1 MPEYRESAFPGLWKR
16 LNNKAATAPTICPMT
31 VAIAA
36 PRIPIA
42 GQPSRPKIIACY
54 KRKRRENAGKNASIT
69 FPMGFGVPDHLSP
82 A

>member
-1 MPEYRESAFPGLWKR
+1 
-16 LNNKAATAPTICPMT
+16 APTICPMT

-54 KRKRRENAGKNASIT
+54 KRKRRENAGKNLFDFLKIRKYNNCHEKVCS
-69 FPMGFGVPDHLSP
+69 LS